1 MQNNFVAASII
12 ILKKKYSFLTSYDKE
27 RRSKK
32 KRNDSLEW
40 VSARPT
46 RRRIALFLGA
56 FSLVHS
62 GKKRESPSFRPCN
75 LLPLPRPQNKMKG
88 DGEAFPKMGEIRE
101 KKQIPNKCMLE
112 SGKYKFQ
119 CSKYK
124 FHYSIPT
131 EGKNPSAF
139 RFDG

>member
-1 MQNNFVAASII
+1 
-12 ILKKKYSFLTSYDKE
+12 
-27 RRSKK
+27 
-32 KRNDSLEW
+32 
-40 VSARPT
+40 
-46 RRRIALFLGA
+46 
-56 FSLVHS
+56 
-62 GKKRESPSFRPCN
+62 
-75 LLPLPRPQNKMKG
+75 MKG

-124 FHYSIPT
+124 FHYSILT